1 MSALFSPVLLTFI
14 SAFRIATCLLVVA
27 VQNPVHSLLLLIR
40 VFLRGTLLL
49 FSLQRDYFAILFL
62 IVYVGAIVVLFLFV
76 IRRLEVKRVSV
87 ARRLSDFFTPR
98 AILLPLLVLTVLT
111 LRGSRSFDLTP
122 FLDLVAPSSPFFSA
136 LTEANVW
143 IDWSTLLHRTDP
155 LRALGG
161 ILYTEYPVTLLIA
174 ALLLTVSRVGAIV
187 ITLVVT
193 TDHREAAAL
202 ADRDST
208 SAIPAVP
215 FTLAEHR
222 TIKIQEAEHQA
233 RRYPAVFSVLTRT
246 PTGAARSL
254 FLSLETFPRDYFS
267 RSFLL

>member
-1 MSALFSPVLLTFI
+1 M
-14 SAFRIATCLLVVA
+14 
-27 VQNPVHSLLLLIR
+27 
-40 VFLRGTLLL
+40 
-49 FSLQRDYFAILFL
+49 
-62 IVYVGAIVVLFLFV
+62 
-76 IRRLEVKRVSV
+76 
-87 ARRLSDFFTPR
+87 
-98 AILLPLLVLTVLT
+98 
-111 LRGSRSFDLTP
+111 
-122 FLDLVAPSSPFFSA
+122 
-136 LTEANVW
+136 
-143 IDWSTLLHRTDP
+143 
-155 LRALGG
+155 
-161 ILYTEYPVTLLIA
+161 TLLIA

-202 ADRDST
+202 ADHDST
-208 SAIPAVP
+208 SVIPAVP

-267 RSFLL
+267 RSFIL